1 LPVSDTLAVL
11 RQPKWLA
18 MLVALPFVMGLC
30 VVAANWQY
38 ARHERRSAQEQQLA
52 VAQTQPPIPLASVL
66 APGQEPAAD
75 QRYISVTATGVYD
88 SQSVLI
94 RNRSLDDAPGLWVV
108 SPLRSPDGSTVLVL
122 RGWMAATRG
131 NSEQAVAP
139 APPAGEV
146 TVTGALQ
153 PSEPKR
159 GPGVLSNGEA
169 TSLNTA
175 ALCPEPTC
183 YLGYLQAVS
192 SQPADTVE
200 PVPVDGPG
208 LGPHLGYAGQWLIFC
223 IMLPIGFV
231 ILLRREVK
239 ESRTAQGA
247 LTGST

>member
-1 LPVSDTLAVL
+1 VSDTLAVL

-30 VVAANWQY
+30 LVAANWQY
-38 ARHERRSAQEQQLA
+38 ARHERRSAEEARLA
-52 VAQTQPPIPLASVL
+52 AAQTIPPVPLASVL
-66 APGQEPAAD
+66 GPGAELAAD
-75 QRYISVTATGVYD
+75 QRYVSVSTTGVYD
-88 SQSVLI
+88 DQSVLI

-108 SPLRSPDGSTVLVL
+108 TPLRSPDGTSVLVL
-122 RGWMAATRG
+122 RGWMEATRG

-146 TVTGALQ
+146 TVTGVLQ

-159 GPGVLSNGEA
+159 GPGLLSNGEA

-175 ALCPEPTC
+175 ALCPEPNC
-183 YLGYLQAVS
+183 YLAYLQAVS
-192 SQPADTVE
+192 SQPADTVQ

-208 LGPHLGYAGQWLIFC
+208 LGPHLGYAGQWLIFS

-231 ILLRREVK
+231 ILLRREVR
-239 ESRTAQGA
+239 ETRTAQAA